1 MLTEAVQRLSAAGL
15 EPVAASPI
23 FETEPQGRRDQ
34 DWFLNCVIAIETE
47 WSPTEILACAR
58 RIETAMGR
66 RRLRHWGP
74 RTIDIDIL
82 VYGGVLVRTP
92 QLTLPHPR
100 LHERA
105 FALVPLAMLAP
116 DLELPGHGRVSD
128 LASRRAAEEG
138 QGLRAWGP
146 LPLAGH
152 VPPTPIPQSTE
163 TAPPRG
169 TTRSRLLQALRD
181 APQGVSGQRLAEE
194 LGVSRAAVWKH
205 IQHLRQNGYSILG
218 TAGSGYRLQPDGDV
232 LSLESLAGQTPRLVG
247 RVIHVLRSV
256 GSTNATA
263 RQLALE
269 GSPEGT
275 VVLAEEQTEGR
286 GRNGRSFLSP
296 PGGVYLSVVLRPD
309 IPPAAATRFT
319 LLTAV
324 ALSEALEES
333 AGLAPRIKWPNDI
346 LLPDGKV
353 AGILMELAGR
363 EDHVEF
369 IVAGLGIN
377 VLSAPA
383 GVAAVAVVEHA
394 VRPVTRADVA
404 RAVLHRLDANYSLY
418 AEGKW
423 LSILSAWRDRCATL
437 GQAVRVQT
445 TQRVIEGQAVD
456 VTEDGALLVQAGADT
471 EVILAG
477 DVEHLRSHP

>member
-1 MLTEAVQRLSAAGL
+1 MLTEAVERLSAAGL
-15 EPVAASPI
+15 PPVTASSI

-34 DWFLNCVIAIETE
+34 DWFLNCVVAIETE

-58 RIETAMGR
+58 RIETVMGR

-82 VYGGVLVRTP
+82 VYGDAVMRTP

-116 DLELPGHGRVSD
+116 HLELPGHGLVSD

-138 QGLRAWGP
+138 QGLREWGP
-146 LPLAGH
+146 LPLLGH
-152 VPPTPIPQSTE
+152 VPPTPGPVQPG

-169 TTRSRLLQALRD
+169 ATRSRLLQALRN
-181 APQGVSGQRLAEE
+181 APAGVSGQRLAED

-205 IQHLRQNGYSILG
+205 IQRLRQDGYSIHG
-218 TAGSGYRLQPDGDV
+218 TAGSGYCLQTEGDV
-232 LSLESLAGQTPRLVG
+232 LSLESLAGHAPRTIG

-256 GSTNATA
+256 DSTNATA

-269 GSPEGT
+269 GSSEGT
-275 VVLAEEQTEGR
+275 VVLAEEQTKGR
-286 GRNGRSFLSP
+286 GRNGRGFLSP

-324 ALSEALEES
+324 AVSEALEES
-333 AGLAPRIKWPNDI
+333 AGLAPHIKWPNDI
-346 LLPDGKV
+346 LLADSKV
-353 AGILMELAGR
+353 AGILLELAGR
-363 EDHVEF
+363 EDRVEF
-369 IVAGLGIN
+369 IVAGVGIN
-377 VLSAPA
+377 VLSAPD
-383 GVAAVAVVEHA
+383 GVPAVAVIEQAAH
-394 VRPVTRADVA
+394 PVTRADVA
-404 RAVLHRLDANYSLY
+404 RAVLDRLDTDYALY
-418 AEGKW
+418 TEGKW
-423 LSILSAWRDRCATL
+423 PEILSAWRDRCVTL
-437 GQAVRVQT
+437 GQLVRVHT
-445 TQRVIEGQAVD
+445 IHGVIEGHALD
-456 VTEDGALLVQAGADT
+456 VTEDGALLVRVGTDT
-471 EVILAG
+471 QVVLAG
-477 DVEHLRSHP
+477 DVEHLRSAQ